1 MANTTIIYQPRYT
14 MFEAPIN
21 SKLHVPYKY
30 MTIQQVAQEIASDKY
45 HIKTAALREL
55 KTEDAQ
61 RKFKQQHLDYVLFGG
76 MFHTFSDSGLVMP
89 SLHFCIDF
97 DHIEDVKEL
106 EDRLLEDKYFET
118 ELMFRSPR
126 GNGVKWLIDAKDTI
140 LEVGYSKAYEAIRT
154 YLMETYSLTDKQVD
168 KNCSNISRA
177 TYLCEDK
184 NVYINPKYNNGK

>member
-1 MANTTIIYQPRYT
+1 MAKTNIIYQPLYT
-14 MFEAPIN
+14 MFEAPIR
-21 SKLHVPYKY
+21 SKVHVPYKY

-76 MFHTFSDSGLVMP
+76 MFYTFSDSGLVMP

-97 DHIEDVKEL
+97 DHIEDVEEL
-106 EDRLLEDKYFET
+106 EGRLLKDEYFDT
-118 ELMFRSPR
+118 ELMFCSPR
-126 GNGVKWLIDAKDTI
+126 GNGVKWLIDAKETI
-140 LEVGYSKAYEAIRT
+140 LEVGYANAYEAIRT
-154 YLMETYSLTDKQVD
+154 YLMDTYSLTDKQVD